1 MEEAG
6 KENLTELLGGNIVN
20 SEAAAGHAV
29 DVVVC
34 VVVVGTYVESNF
46 ISAIFSITIT
56 ITIAITIKFY
66 FTKFIIII
74 TN

>member
-6 KENLTELLGGNIVN
+6 KGSLTELLGGNIVN

-56 ITIAITIKFY
+56 IAITIKFY